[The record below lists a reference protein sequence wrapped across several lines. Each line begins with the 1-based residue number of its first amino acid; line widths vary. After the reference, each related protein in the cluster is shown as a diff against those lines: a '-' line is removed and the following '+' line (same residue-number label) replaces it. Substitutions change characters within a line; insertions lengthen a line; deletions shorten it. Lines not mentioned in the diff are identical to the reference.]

1 MTTLTPYLHD
11 ALPRFEASFEQ
22 TLQAIA
28 APSPLKE
35 AMLYS
40 TLKGGKRLRPLLTL
54 ATGKLFSTDE
64 SLLIQIA
71 IAVEMI
77 HAYSLIHDD
86 LPAMD
91 NDTLRRGQPTC
102 HIQFDEATAIL
113 AGDALL
119 TESFFQIS
127 HLHSLSDSTRLHLIQ
142 LFSHAAGPRGM
153 VGGQMLDILA
163 EETSIGAEDLVTIH
177 TLKTGKLIEASI
189 LAAALIGEANEE
201 VIEVLTQFSQKI
213 GLAFQVQDDILD
225 LSGTTNSLGKTAGKD
240 QQRGKTTYAT
250 FYGLEKASKI
260 LEALLRSALA
270 SLEVFNE
277 KADCLRSLASY
288 ITNRHS

>member
-1 MTTLTPYLHD
+1 MTSLTPYLND

-22 TLQAIA
+22 ALKNIN
-28 APSPLKE
+28 APSPLQE
-35 AMLYS
+35 AILYS
-40 TLKGGKRLRPLLTL
+40 TLQGGKRLRPLLTL

-64 SLLIQIA
+64 ALLMQIA
-71 IAVEMI
+71 IAIEMI

-119 TESFFQIS
+119 TESFY
-127 HLHSLSDSTRLHLIQ
+127 HLTQLTSLPDSTRLHLIQ
-142 LFSHAAGPRGM
+142 LLSHAAGPRGM

-163 EETSIGAEDLVTIH
+163 EETSIDAEDLATIH
-177 TLKTGKLIEASI
+177 SLKTGKLIEASI
-189 LAAALIGEANEE
+189 LAAAFVGEANEE

-225 LSGTTNSLGKTAGKD
+225 LSGTTDSLGKTAGKD
-240 QQRGKTTYAT
+240 QQQGKTTYAT
-250 FYGLEKASKI
+250 FYGLEKANKI
-260 LEALLRSALA
+260 LEALLRSALS
-270 SLEVFNE
+270 SLEAFNE
-277 KADCLRSLASY
+277 QADCLRSLALY
-288 ITNRHS
+288 IINRSS